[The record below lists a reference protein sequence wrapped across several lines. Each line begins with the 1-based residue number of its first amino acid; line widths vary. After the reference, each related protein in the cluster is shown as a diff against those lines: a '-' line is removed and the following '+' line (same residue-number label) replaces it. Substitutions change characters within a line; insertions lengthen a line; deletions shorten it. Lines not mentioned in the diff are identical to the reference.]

1 MCECLN
7 ENRTS
12 ASTSPEGEHQHQGDL
27 NVFTGSKNPEKMLLN
42 NDHRLIT
49 PLLNNSDDTDTA
61 FNIGIEQ
68 QYAIFALM
76 GSAPDQRPANERF
89 GGLNLNCRSQ
99 STPYG
104 DVKKTPPR
112 LTLRP
117 FGLHL
122 AWGQRRVWLHC
133 MCVSELNASITFL
146 QTTARPFVLEISSFE
161 CKRILFHSITD
172 IDASTGRTANPRPI
186 ERLNGFSGPIDHN
199 LKKLKE
205 QGFRAYPT

>member
-27 NVFTGSKNPEKMLLN
+27 NVLTGSKNPEKMLLN

-122 AWGQRRVWLHC
+122 AWGQRR
-133 MCVSELNASITFL
+133 
-146 QTTARPFVLEISSFE
+146 TTARPFVLEISSFE